1 MFNTAKIA
9 RTSVCGLVSMGCLCS
24 TMTSCTSDAT
34 TTQVQGTAI
43 GAVGGALLGAGIAA
57 LAGGDSKAIIASAVA
72 GGVVGGIAGFAW
84 GNSIVKQKEQYA
96 QTEDYFNAHI
106 ENLGNRIQQA
116 ELSNAKLKKEIAA
129 LQSQHK
135 KLSAAEKKKQ
145 QETMNNNLSLMD
157 QDINAARSALNDT
170 DISEKEATALKAR
183 IDEAEKA
190 KNELAANVALLNM
203 LQ

>member
-1 MFNTAKIA
+1 MINTAKFA
-9 RTSVCGLVSMGCLCS
+9 RTSVCGLVSLGCLCS

-43 GAVGGALLGAGIAA
+43 GAVGGALLGAGIVA
-57 LAGGDSKAIIASAVA
+57 LAGGDSKAIIAGAVA
-72 GGVVGGIAGFAW
+72 GGVAGGVAGFAW

-96 QTEDYFNAHI
+96 QAEDYFNAHI

-116 ELSNAKLKKEIAA
+116 EQSNAKLKKEIAA

-190 KNELAANVALLNM
+190 KKELASSVALLNM